1 LPLDQSTKQSSH
13 HVRNAA
19 FRTLVTVIL
28 LAYFVETV
36 QWRLLWTRFMDAE
49 PRALLLA
56 CALLGLAY
64 VLSGIRWWFLLRVQQ
79 IDAPLRAAVKI
90 TFIAQFFNAFMLGA
104 VGGDVIRAMMVMRY
118 GRNQRTNAS
127 LSVLIDRVLGLLV
140 MLICTIAMLPWQHDV
155 MSRHPELRSVV
166 LALVAVFLALLC
178 AGVLI
183 AVWPFHRSP
192 PWVARAWEKVPRRHI
207 LSLLLSGYRA
217 HYSAAPA
224 TAYAIAAA
232 FGLTFVLI
240 VAGMNIASA
249 IGVQVSFITM
259 LQIFTVAT
267 CVISLPISIGGH
279 GVREGIFVFLFA
291 AYGLSL
297 TARNGGGHAGADT
310 AVLFSLI
317 FFGLSSVWS
326 VVGGVL
332 YFFQRFVPQKSA
344 PT

>member
-1 LPLDQSTKQSSH
+1 
-13 HVRNAA
+13 
-19 FRTLVTVIL
+19 VTVIL
-28 LAYFVETV
+28 LAYFIETV
-36 QWRLLWTRFMDAE
+36 QWRVLWTRFMDAE

-56 CALLGLAY
+56 CALLGIAY
-64 VLSGIRWWFLLRVQQ
+64 VFSGIRWWFLLQVQQ

-104 VGGDVIRAMMVMRY
+104 VGGDVIRAMMAMRY

-127 LSVLIDRVLGLLV
+127 LSVLLDRVLGLLI

-166 LALVAVFLALLC
+166 VGLVAVFLALLC
-178 AGVLI
+178 VGALI
-183 AVWPFHRSP
+183 ALWPFHRSP
-192 PWVARAWEKVPRRHI
+192 PWITRVWEKVPRRHI
-207 LSLLLSGYRA
+207 ASLLLSGYRA

-224 TAYAIAAA
+224 TACAIAAA
-232 FGLTFVLI
+232 FALTFVLI
-240 VAGMNIASA
+240 GAGMNIASA
-249 IGVQVSFITM
+249 IGVTVSYITM
-259 LQIFTVAT
+259 LQIFTIAT

-291 AYGLSL
+291 AYGLTVSTGSA
-297 TARNGGGHAGADT
+297 TASAGAET

-332 YFFQRFVPQKSA
+332 YFCDRFLSEKPRTV
-344 PT
+344 